1 MASKDPKAGLRRNL
15 DELKGIVKTRHLN
28 YPKDKENM
36 IDYFRKEKSRS
47 GSKNCTAGV
56 LVAGRVAT
64 KKSNS
69 HYNEP

>member
-1 MASKDPKAGLRRNL
+1 MASKDPKVGLRRNL
-15 DELKGIVKTRHLN
+15 DELKGIVKTRHIN
-28 YPKDKENM
+28 YQKDKENM

-47 GSKNCTAGV
+47 GNKNCTAGIM
-56 LVAGRVAT
+56 VAGRVTT

>member
-1 MASKDPKAGLRRNL
+1 MASKDPKVGLRRNL

-47 GSKNCTAGV
+47 GSKNCTAGA
-56 LVAGRVAT
+56 LVGGRITT